1 MATLM
6 VHTGVDKLLA
16 LADANLLLTDDVL
29 TFDDGCLQVHKH
41 LTRLR
46 QLSQRKIVFVVPAYT
61 DLPGP
66 CKCTPGVYYQ
76 DDRVFNNAKPFMDR
90 HMLRELLA
98 NGIELG
104 MHSFAHMP
112 VLTHGTTPQR
122 RHWRLATMFGNNSKR
137 LTMAAKMFGTT
148 SALAEPGFVFT
159 NDGQPCKRTVVE
171 FAKFVYDD
179 TRQCAAWFANV
190 FDYVPTTYAAPFNR
204 WSPEL
209 TAAVTAVGVTER
221 FGSERLDVDDNY
233 EEIVNARRN

>member
-16 LADANLLLTDDVL
+16 LADANLLLADDVL
-29 TFDDGCLQVHKH
+29 TFDDGCLQVHQH

-46 QLSQRKIVFVVPAYT
+46 QLPQRKIVLVVPMYT

-112 VLTHGTTPQR
+112 VLTHGTTPQC
-122 RHWRLATMFGNNSKR
+122 RHWRLANAFGANHKR
-137 LTMAAKMFGTT
+137 LTMAAKLFGTT
-148 SALAEPGFVFT
+148 SALAEPGFTFT
-159 NDGQPCKRTVVE
+159 NDGMPRPRTTAE
-171 FAKFVYDD
+171 FTEFVHED
-179 TRQCAAWFANV
+179 TQQCVAWFTNV
-190 FDYVPTTYAAPFNR
+190 FGYVPTAYAAPFNR

-233 EEIVNARRN
+233 DEIVNARRN